1 MIALDL
7 PELERPANAISAGPG
22 AMILVVANGPDV
34 HVYLIAAPDA
44 KDDATVK
51 KAGFVDLG
59 SMKGNTGDQNYD
71 VPVSVDFAKYQA
83 VTIWCARFNVN
94 FGTAPL
100 MASN

>member
-1 MIALDL
+1 
-7 PELERPANAISAGPG
+7 
-22 AMILVVANGPDV
+22 
-34 HVYLIAAPDA
+34 
-44 KDDATVK
+44 
-51 KAGFVDLG
+51 
-59 SMKGNTGDQNYD
+59 MKGNTGDQNYD